1 MTSVKMMELKD
12 EKSFEYCF
20 LFIIIIGFPMLKFG
34 KRNSE
39 QIAAL
44 LHPWQIFLRLY
55 NHFHM
60 AVMYLATKLSILQ
73 ICVVKS
79 QTQLFYN
86 MLLYN
91 IV

>member
-1 MTSVKMMELKD
+1 MMELKE
-12 EKSFEYCF
+12 EKSFEYCL
-20 LFIIIIGFPMLKFG
+20 LFIIIGFPMLKFG

-44 LHPWQIFLRLY
+44 LHPCQIFLRLY